1 MTTST
6 VGLNDVAGDHSAE
19 PISANP
25 HTQFASTDKGVQPAV
40 NTRKRQAHDQMNAS
54 ELDDPDAAVMRVL
67 YHGHAA
73 ALLRYALRLT
83 GVRARAEDGGYRKRC
98 CGHGSIPRLPTTVSD
113 HPGVPCSP
121 SRAT

>member
-1 MTTST
+1 
-6 VGLNDVAGDHSAE
+6 
-19 PISANP
+19 
-25 HTQFASTDKGVQPAV
+25 
-40 NTRKRQAHDQMNAS
+40 MNAS

-67 YHGHAA
+67 YHEHAA

-83 GVRARAEDGGYRKRC
+83 GDRARAEDVVQERC

-113 HPGVPCSP
+113 HRGRGCSP